1 MVDEPGQPVGDGGT
15 AAPGSDHGHG
25 GVDVEPRGEH
35 RHAAQQGLVG
45 GIEQV
50 VAPSDRVPERA
61 VPPSRVAAHGEEPQP
76 LVQTGFQSVEAQ
88 RRVAGRGQFDR
99 QRHPVQCLA
108 QRTDSAGV
116 GHRLAGGLVD
126 ACREQLDR
134 VGHREPG
141 HREQALVRQE
151 QPGAGRRQHRDLGTR
166 GHDLLDAVAN
176 AVEQMLAVVQHEDS
190 VAASQRCDQRGV
202 RRRRPLLGRA
212 HDFGHGT
219 DDRRRIRQP
228 HEVDEPGAVAPHR
241 SEIGGDADRQTALA
255 DPAGTDRR
263 DEAVLGRAPPS
274 SAARSAARPMNGVTG
289 TGSTLRAGCSDATC
303 RANERRSGSCVLRSS
318 AATCASTVRTE
329 MNSSAAI
336 WAFVRC
342 RPTSARTSDS
352 RAVTAVPTAST
363 VSSVLL
369 GSGVRSRNR

>member
-1 MVDEPGQPVGDGGT
+1 M
-15 AAPGSDHGHG
+15 
-25 GVDVEPRGEH
+25 
-35 RHAAQQGLVG
+35 
-45 GIEQV
+45 
-50 VAPSDRVPERA
+50 
-61 VPPSRVAAHGEEPQP
+61 PPSRVAAHGEEPQP
-76 LVQTGFQSVEAQ
+76 LVQTGFQPVEAQ
-88 RRVAGRGQFDR
+88 RRVARRGQLDR

-212 HDFGHGT
+212 HDLRHGT

-241 SEIGGDADRQTALA
+241 GEIRGDADRETALA

-263 DEAVLGRAPPS
+263 DEAVLGERPRQRGALGSPADERGHRHRQHAACRLLRCDLPRQRAPV
-274 SAARSAARPMNGVTG
+274 GQ
-289 TGSTLRAGCSDATC
+289 LRLAEQC
-303 RANERRSGSCVLRSS
+303 RH
-318 AATCASTVRTE
+318 VRFDGAHRDE
-329 MNSSAAI
+329 Q
-336 WAFVRC
+336 
-342 RPTSARTSDS
+342 
-352 RAVTAVPTAST
+352 
-363 VSSVLL
+363 L
-369 GSGVRSRNR
+369 GGDLGVRQVPADQREDLRLARRHRGPDRIHGVQCAPR